1 MNSKTII
8 AGLLSASL
16 LTFSSPFAFAAD
28 ISTLNSANGEVP
40 ISAVPISAEIATDVP
55 ISIEIEDMNKF
66 VFGSFT
72 GTVVSISESEHVK
85 GMKYYAVENEEKAP
99 ATIVVTSD
107 TYILDNEEISVGSK
121 ITGYYNANAPMIMIY
136 PPQYSTEV
144 VVVERE
150 DRNVK
155 VDLFDTDYVSSDN
168 SLKLNI
174 SVDTVI
180 VSENGEVFT
189 GELADRK
196 LVVVYGPSTRSIP
209 AQTTPEK
216 IVVLD
221 EDVIEDADNQ
231 EDVSQVAPIDVSNEK
246 ILVKD
251 QPVSSHYAYVSA
263 YINAQGIVMVPLRAI
278 AESLGHEVAWDN
290 DLKRVTIDSDISFII
305 GTDSFAKGEKTI
317 ELGTAPEISQDRTFV
332 PLSFFQQVIGT
343 DVADVIDGQIIVK

>member
-1 MNSKTII
+1 MNSKKIF

-16 LTFSSPFAFAAD
+16 LTFSSSFAFAAD
-28 ISTLNSANGEVP
+28 ISTLNNANEEAPMV
-40 ISAVPISAEIATDVP
+40 AVPISAEIVTAVP
-55 ISIEIEDMNKF
+55 ISLELADMSKV

-72 GTVVSISESEHVK
+72 GTVVSVSESEHVQ

-99 ATIVVTSD
+99 ATIVVSSN
-107 TYILDNEEISVGSK
+107 TYVLDNEEISVGSK

-155 VDLFDTDYVSSDN
+155 VDVFDKDYVSSDN
-168 SLKLNI
+168 FLKLNI
-174 SVDTVI
+174 SEDTVI
-180 VSENGEVFT
+180 VSENGEAFT

-221 EDVIEDADNQ
+221 EDVIEDADPQ
-231 EDVSQVAPIDVSNEK
+231 EEVSPVAPADVSNEE

-263 YINAQGIVMVPLRAI
+263 YTNDQGTVMVPLRAI

-290 DLKRVTIDSDISFII
+290 DLRRVTIDSDISFTI
-305 GTDSFAKGEKTI
+305 GTDSFAKGEKNF
-317 ELGTAPEISQDRTFV
+317 ELGTAPEILQDRTFV

-343 DVADVIDGQIIVK
+343 DVADVINGQIIVK